1 MKYDIDQ
8 LLAEDAITLTIKGQD
23 FTILD
28 LPDDVQKMFEE
39 NKDNPRMLLSKLL
52 GCPIELLQDY
62 GIVGIN
68 KIVQVINENFLP
80 KLSIMPQSKELSEQA
95 Q

>member
-28 LPDDVQKMFEE
+28 LPDDIQKMFDE
-39 NKDNPRMLLSKLL
+39 NKDNPRALLAKLL
-52 GCPIELLQDY
+52 GCPIELLADY

-80 KLSIMPQSKELSEQA
+80 KLSITPQSKESNEQA